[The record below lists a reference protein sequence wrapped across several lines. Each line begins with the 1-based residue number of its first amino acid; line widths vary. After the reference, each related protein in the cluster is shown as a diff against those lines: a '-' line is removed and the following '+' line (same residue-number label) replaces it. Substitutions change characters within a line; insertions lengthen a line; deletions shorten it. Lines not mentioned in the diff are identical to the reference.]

1 MKKYES
7 PDMMIVMLNSADVIT
22 ASNVADNDEEWTDFY

>member
-7 PDMMIVMLNSADVIT
+7 PELWIIMLSTADVIT
-22 ASNVADNDEEWTDFY
+22 ASNVADDDKDWTDFY

>member
-7 PDMMIVMLNSADVIT
+7 PELLMIMLSTADVIT
-22 ASNVADNDEEWTDFY
+22 ASNVADDDEGWTDFY